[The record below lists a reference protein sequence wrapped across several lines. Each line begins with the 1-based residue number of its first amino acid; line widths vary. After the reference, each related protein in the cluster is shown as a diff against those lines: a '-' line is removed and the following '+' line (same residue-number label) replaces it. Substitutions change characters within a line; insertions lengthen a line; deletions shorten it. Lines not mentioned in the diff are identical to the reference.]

1 VDSVVMKLIIREG
14 RVSRRPSGR
23 ACIWLL

>member
-23 ACIWLL
+23 CIWLL